1 MKKDSRL
8 VHLLIIFEIFLSRK
22 EVIPNTLVQR
32 IHEKSNI
39 MGKLEELQN
48 KIEGMIKFDHK
59 IDLSTAIKFSNH
71 SD

>member
-1 MKKDSRL
+1 
-8 VHLLIIFEIFLSRK
+8 
-22 EVIPNTLVQR
+22 
-32 IHEKSNI
+32 